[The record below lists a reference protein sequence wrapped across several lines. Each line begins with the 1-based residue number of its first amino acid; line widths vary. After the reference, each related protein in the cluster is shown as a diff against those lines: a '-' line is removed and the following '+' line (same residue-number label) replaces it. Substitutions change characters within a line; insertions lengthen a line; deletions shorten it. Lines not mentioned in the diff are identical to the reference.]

1 MMMLM
6 FSTPPELLYQ
16 LVDSTAKIIFVQPVL
31 LPTLQEALNLPNAP
45 KLPDNRIILL
55 CRRPDNPDGQFKC
68 VEEIWSEGF
77 QPLSWKPGDET
88 ATAFLCYSSGTTGR
102 AKGVET
108 SHHNMTS
115 QIQALNAAYTQLRKG
130 QDVCLGIL
138 PFGHMYGLTLLVVS
152 PWLARSC

>member
-55 CRRPDNPDGQFKC
+55 CRRPDKPDGQFKC

-152 PWLARSC
+152 PWLARSR